1 MDHEITYEK
10 GLRGKVTISF
20 NGGNKYAVTVDWKDE
35 SKPIT
40 KIKKGTKD
48 VTSLS
53 IPFIINLDQELEF
66 DNDKIKITY
75 FESIDKDGNINILSF
90 NNNCKLYNY
99 ILADQDGNKKMEMR
113 LLTKDEDKYNELV
126 SRRFNNTISNSIAIL
141 IKGITETGKI
151 LTLEIIN
158 GKIIVIK

>member
-1 MDHEITYEK
+1 MDHEIIYEK
-10 GLRGKVTISF
+10 GLRGKVTVSF

-35 SKPIT
+35 SRPIT

-48 VTSLS
+48 VTSS
-53 IPFIINLDQELEF
+53 RIPFIINLDQELEF
-66 DNDKIKITY
+66 YNDKIKITY
-75 FESIDKDGNINILSF
+75 FESIDKDSNINILSF
-90 NNNCKLYNY
+90 NNNHKLYNY
-99 ILADQDGNKKMEMR
+99 IVADQDCNKKMEMR

-141 IKGITETGKI
+141 IKGITETGKN
-151 LTLEIIN
+151 LTLEIIG